1 MKALTFQGKK
11 KILCKDVPEPKL
23 VKPDDI
29 IVKVI
34 ATAVCG
40 SDLHVYHER
49 ERGLD
54 TGTIMGHEFVGLVE
68 ETGSEINNFRKGDHV
83 VSPFTTNCGR
93 CYFCDIGLTARCS
106 NGELFGWVEN
116 GNGLQGGQAE
126 YVRVPYAD
134 TTLVPIPDGI
144 SYKHALLA
152 GDILSTGYYCAD
164 MAGIRPG
171 GFYVVIGCGPVGL
184 LTIMSAFE
192 QGARKIVAIDPVPER
207 LEIASSLGAIPI
219 QLKED
224 PVLTVM
230 ARTAG
235 VGADAVMEAVGTP
248 GAQDLA
254 LKLVRPGGTI
264 SSVGVHTAD
273 HFSFSPA
280 EAYDR
285 NITYKTGRCPAR
297 FYMDI
302 LMLKLGDW
310 PFDLDMIFSHEMTL
324 SEGALAYEI
333 FDQKK
338 ENSLKILLMP

>member
-1 MKALTFQGKK
+1 M
-11 KILCKDVPEPKL
+11 
-23 VKPDDI
+23 
-29 IVKVI
+29 
-34 ATAVCG
+34 
-40 SDLHVYHER
+40 
-49 ERGLD
+49 
-54 TGTIMGHEFVGLVE
+54 
-68 ETGSEINNFRKGDHV
+68 
-83 VSPFTTNCGR
+83 
-93 CYFCDIGLTARCS
+93 
-106 NGELFGWVEN
+106 
-116 GNGLQGGQAE
+116 
-126 YVRVPYAD
+126 
-134 TTLVPIPDGI
+134 
-144 SYKHALLA
+144 
-152 GDILSTGYYCAD
+152 
-164 MAGIRPG
+164 
-171 GFYVVIGCGPVGL
+171 VIGCGPVGL

-192 QGARKIVAIDPVPER
+192 QGARKIVAIDPLPER

-310 PFDLDMIFSHEMTL
+310 PFDLDMIFSHEMPL